1 MPAKQIKRKGKP
13 KLAPKPWNAQTPYPL
28 SLTLTGYTTPSL
40 NTMLGRNHWILTK
53 LKKEAR
59 EALVSALRSPA
70 TALALSTSTTEPVA
84 ANPYSTPSA
93 TKV

>member
-1 MPAKQIKRKGKP
+1 MKRTKSKPAN
-13 KLAPKPWNAQTPYPL
+13 KPWNPQTPYPL

-59 EALVSALRSPA
+59 EALVSALQSPA

-84 ANPYSTPSA
+84 ANPS
-93 TKV
+93 